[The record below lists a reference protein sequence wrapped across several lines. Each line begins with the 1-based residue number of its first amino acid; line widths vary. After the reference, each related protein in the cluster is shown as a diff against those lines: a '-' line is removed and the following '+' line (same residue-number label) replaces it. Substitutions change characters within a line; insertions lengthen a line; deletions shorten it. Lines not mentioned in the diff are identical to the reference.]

1 MLMTV
6 SHLLLLPTTR
16 LYLAN
21 PRFSDTFSR
30 QMRIEARCEKRQW
43 HLQQLEIPEHQL
55 ELTDSILG
63 RNGFGEAYL
72 ADYMGINVAA
82 EVLQI
87 DVAQQ
92 KHDTSLNEA
101 KPIEGGE

>member
-6 SHLLLLPTTR
+6 SHLLPLPTTR
-16 LYLAN
+16 LYPAN
-21 PRFSDTFSR
+21 PGFSDTFSP

-63 RNGFGEAYL
+63 RNGFGEVYL
-72 ADYMGINVAA
+72 ADYTGINVAA

-92 KHDTSLNEA
+92 KHDMSLNEA